1 MHCNQGNLA
10 VRVSVEYRNSQGEYR
25 GKNIL
30 VQRDYM
36 TTLEQAQATVEAIRK
51 YNPNLEVRGNLSFRL

>member
-10 VRVSVEYRNSQGEYR
+10 VRVRFEYKDSRGEYR

-30 VQRDYM
+30 VERDYM
-36 TTLEQAQATVEAIRK
+36 TTLEQAQTTVEAIRK
-51 YNPNLEVRGNLSFRL
+51 NNPNLEVRGNLSFTL